1 MEPTRDVVP
10 DCTPFRSELPA
21 YLYGEIVPEA
31 GVALERHVDGCA
43 ACREELATLKE
54 TRGALDRWIV
64 PSDGADSV
72 QLARSIRSAAGEP
85 PPLVAVAPRRRAR
98 LTRLSAR
105 LMGAAAGLIF
115 ALCLFSTEASVEAGR
130 LDLSFA
136 LPGLQREPDVAPT
149 SEPRALDDHLRAI
162 AAQEVSTRAASMQ
175 RSQLELSR
183 MTREELIQ
191 EVYRLSQAVDQARA
205 QDKQALDARL
215 EELQRLLES
224 NDLAQRRAIQDI
236 AKSISPYIRPASNR

>member
-1 MEPTRDVVP
+1 MEHPREDLP
-10 DCTPFRSELPA
+10 DCTQVRGEFPA
-21 YLYGEIVPEA
+21 YLYGEIPPEA
-31 GVALERHVDGCA
+31 GGLLERHVAGCA
-43 ACREELATLKE
+43 ACREQLDSLRE

-64 PSDGADSV
+64 PSDGADPAE
-72 QLARSIRSAAGEP
+72 LARSARAAAAAP
-85 PPLVAVAPRRRAR
+85 PAVLAAVPPRRSR

-105 LMGAAAGLIF
+105 LMGAAAGLVF

-136 LPGLQREPDVAPT
+136 LPGLRRAHDVAPT
-149 SEPRALDDHLRAI
+149 SEPPALDDRLRAI

-175 RSQLELSR
+175 RSQVELSR

-191 EVYRLSQAVDQARA
+191 EIYRLSQAVDQARA
-205 QDKQALDARL
+205 QDRQVFDARL
-215 EELQRLLES
+215 SEMQRRYEA

-236 AKSISPYIRPASNR
+236 AESISPYIRPASNR